1 MLPWAA
7 FPSLVLLWADA
18 VVSQARVSGVVGQ
31 PVTLP
36 CTYSTAREVTTMC
49 WGRGG
54 CSVFKC
60 SNEIIWT
67 DGYRVTFRK
76 DKRYE
81 LKGLISK
88 GNVSLTIENAAQSDS
103 GVYCCRVEHSGWFN
117 DLKISISVEI
127 KPAPPKVT
135 SVPASPRASASAPTT
150 PAPAPDLKTALPEVT
165 SAPTSP
171 RGFTSAPTMPAPTPD
186 LKTAPLNVTSVP
198 ASPRASTSAPTM
210 PASTQKF
217 KTETPSSSPVRTAE
231 TQPITAQGTNATS
244 SSLDSSCPTGGS
256 STVTQPS
263 DGGWQFNETH
273 TCLKQTWRSASKDF
287 CIGLAITA
295 MILLTIMAAK
305 ITKKYLCVKRKV
317 LQISKEPETETSR
330 DSTAVRYEACDNI
343 YFENNLYNVR

>member
-127 KPAPPKVT
+127 KPAPP
-135 SVPASPRASASAPTT
+135 
-150 PAPAPDLKTALPEVT
+150 EVT

-171 RGFTSAPTMPAPTPD
+171 RVFTSPPTTPAPTLD
-186 LKTAPLNVTSVP
+186 LQTAPPNVTSVP
-198 ASPRASTSAPTM
+198 ASPRASTSAPTT
-210 PASTQKF
+210 PASTQTFKTAPPKVTSVQTSPRVSTSAPITPAPTWKF

-244 SSLDSSCPTGGS
+244 SSLDSSCPTDGS

-263 DGGWQFNETH
+263 GGGWQFNETH
-273 TCLKQTWRSASKDF
+273 TCLKQTWRSTSKELS
-287 CIGLAITA
+287 IGLSIAA
-295 MILLTIMAAK
+295 VILLTILAAV
-305 ITKKYLCVKRKV
+305 ITKKYLCLKRKV